1 MTGFPQFQDRRE
13 DSASSLT
20 GRRFSHSTA
29 QHSTATLVAA
39 KSATRY
45 GVPCCLRYPV
55 QLGRHKKKKTGDQTK
70 PSAIARPRKHG
81 PQPHSFISLSWKAW
95 AGRFDS
101 AADGDAPTC
110 LRRPAHI
117 RPRAIR
123 PRVRASGTDSPA
135 CTFFSLAPRRPS
147 FPSPADIT
155 TTSRPLPPQLRSH
168 SPLVFPLRIFSRF
181 QPSRQPRPRLARSR
195 IPSKTVKAKPA
206 KSRAAAAAT
215 RTRRTRARAS

>member
-1 MTGFPQFQDRRE
+1 VTGFPQFQDRRE

-29 QHSTATLVAA
+29 QHGHACGRKKRNTIRRSLLPPL
-39 KSATRY
+39 SS
-45 GVPCCLRYPV
+45 PSV
-55 QLGRHKKKKTGDQTK
+55 QLGRHKKKTRRDDQTK

-81 PQPHSFISLSWKAW
+81 PQPHSFISLSWKAWAW

-135 CTFFSLAPRRPS
+135 CTFFSLAPRRPF

-155 TTSRPLPPQLRSH
+155 TTSRPLPPQLRSP
-168 SPLVFPLRIFSRF
+168 SPLVFPLRTFSRF
-181 QPSRQPRPRLARSR
+181 QPSRQPRLARSR

-215 RTRRTRARAS
+215 RTRRTRAR